1 MASDLPDSK
10 FSKRRNSDQLSLTMQ
25 NNLIGV
31 SLKGL
36 ESARNML
43 FASSSKLRGEPQE
56 DGMTDICKMS
66 HHIRIQSSNAS
77 TRSPPK
83 VNKLDDSEE
92 VKEPTATTSPK
103 RRKRKRLEGLKKF
116 VKPESPGPKSA
127 MNQSM

>member
-1 MASDLPDSK
+1 
-10 FSKRRNSDQLSLTMQ
+10 MQ

-36 ESARNML
+36 QSARNML
-43 FASSSKLRGEPQE
+43 FASSSKLQPPE

-66 HHIRIQSSNAS
+66 HHIRIQSSSVS

-83 VNKLDDSEE
+83 VHKLEGDEE
-92 VKEPTATTSPK
+92 VKEPSAKSSPK
-103 RRKRKRLEGLKKF
+103 RRKRRRLEGLKKF
-116 VKPESPGPKSA
+116 AKPESPGPKSA